1 MRKII
6 YSFYLNKIYII
17 IIMDKKKNYNLIPE
31 RIEEINNLLKGK
43 EIDSIIDFKGN
54 STDSTIEQSKS
65 EDIRDLMPKKYIDF
79 GKAISELGGKLLY
92 IKSGSTGHTF
102 KGVYPPL
109 ENGQPDPRKA
119 YAVKIVAYPK
129 KENYG
134 DMYNIKRPENAELM
148 MIKLLSQFV
157 RSAQTP
163 HIVLPI
169 TTFNTSI
176 KPFLSLTKNNI
187 VDSKKFEQF
196 IERYEKGE
204 YYQNVSV
211 LISEWANG
219 GDLLDYIRKNYKT
232 FKIGHWRTI
241 FFQLL
246 SILAIIQAKYP
257 SFRHNDLKANNLL
270 VNIIDMPTPK
280 NKCDC
285 ICPKCKNNKCECKE
299 KCCPKCKNK
308 KYQYKI
314 NGQYYIVPNIGFQI
328 KLWDF
333 DFACIPGIVDNS
345 KVDSDWTKKINI
357 TPHQNRYYD
366 VHYFFNT
373 MTRKGF
379 FNEFW
384 TEPEIP
390 DKVREFVKR
399 VVPEKYTT
407 GKHISEKGRILI
419 NDEYL
424 TADEILKN
432 DIFFKV
438 MRDNIKEKD

>member
-1 MRKII
+1 
-6 YSFYLNKIYII
+6 
-17 IIMDKKKNYNLIPE
+17 MDKKDYNLIPE
-31 RIEEINNLLKGK
+31 RINVINKMLQGK
-43 EIDSIIDFKGN
+43 NVESILDTK
-54 STDSTIEQSKS
+54 SSSETDQSKS

-79 GKAISELGGKLLY
+79 SKAISELGGKLLY

-109 ENGQPDPRKA
+109 EDGTNDLRKS

-157 RSAQTP
+157 RNSETP

-169 TTFNTSI
+169 ATFNTSI
-176 KPFLSLTKNNI
+176 KPFLSLAKSNL
-187 VDSKKFEQF
+187 VESKKFDQF
-196 IERYEKGE
+196 LEKHQNGE

-219 GDLLDYIRKNYKT
+219 GDLLDYLRKHYKS
-232 FKIGHWRTI
+232 FKIRHWRTI
-241 FFQLL
+241 FYQFL
-246 SILAIIQAKYP
+246 SVLAIIQAKYP
-257 SFRHNDLKANNLL
+257 AFRHNDMKANNLL
-270 VNIIDMPTPK
+270 INLIDMSK
-280 NKCDC
+280 
-285 ICPKCKNNKCECKE
+285 
-299 KCCPKCKNK
+299 K
-308 KYQYKI
+308 KYKYII
-314 NGQYYIVPNIGFQI
+314 NGQSYIVPNIGFQI

-333 DFACIPGIVDNS
+333 DFACIPKLVNNS
-345 KVDSDWTKKINI
+345 KVEAEWTNKINI

-366 VHYFFNT
+366 IHYFFNT
-373 MTRKGF
+373 LSRKGF
-379 FNEFW
+379 FPEFW

-390 DKVREFVKR
+390 EKVKEFVNR
-399 VVPEKYTT
+399 VIPEKYKS
-407 GKHISEKGRILI
+407 GKLVSEKGRILV

-432 DIFFKV
+432 DSFFKV
-438 MRDNIKEKD
+438 MRENLKEKDSDE